1 MTAINSTM
9 FDTPNRGNQSLNINQ
24 LSPELGNIAY
34 QESDSLLAGNNV
46 SSTYT
51 LNNTVALNYGITG
64 NQSAKTLADISAKIY
79 ANQSPKY
86 TGNQSGE
93 YFSGYKSA
101 DILRYSN
108 LSHSKCGEFTPFI
121 KGDFSHLSKVGKSRY
136 LNSFISKNGKIEFCE
151 SIKGKIIEFLQS
163 IKKGN
168 IELLDTTK
176 KERIEFLESIKKGSQ
191 SATLGNVDI
200 KYRASENINISLLL
214 WDGKYQFL
222 GLTPNLS
229 SSLRQAV
236 LTHALNEVSAEA
248 VLICSNRS
256 SSKRICFIVLPERSN
271 AFFSFFSCIG
281 NYHGY
286 NDYEYGNYRDTI
298 TQWLLT
304 KKAMPR
310 SALTLTGHLITN
322 DSLIIEVTMSKHNTP
337 VTGRTSLTPNQSY
350 RWLFLA
356 LNRSDYTA
364 KPCRIAV
371 TASNEH
377 DARLMLVRDYILSFA
392 GRLPAQ
398 EVAHA

>member
-1 MTAINSTM
+1 MTAINLQM
-9 FDTPNRGNQSLNINQ
+9 IGTPKAVYQSSNINQ

-34 QESDSLLAGNNV
+34 QVNDSLLAGKGV
-46 SSTYT
+46 GLIYS
-51 LNNTVALNYGITG
+51 LNNTVALNYGITCNQSDKLSSG
-64 NQSAKTLADISAKIY
+64 YSINILAQQSAKTLADVLAKIY
-79 ANQSPKY
+79 ANQSPKF

-93 YFSGYKSA
+93 YFSGCNSGGYLSTPKRGSA
-101 DILRYSN
+101 KR
-108 LSHSKCGEFTPFI
+108 GEFTPFA

-151 SIKGKIIEFLQS
+151 SIKGKVIEFLQ
-163 IKKGN
+163 
-168 IELLDTTK
+168 
-176 KERIEFLESIKKGSQ
+176 SIKKGSQ

-214 WDGKYQFL
+214 WYGKYQFL

-310 SALTLTGHLITN
+310 SALTLTGHLITTDN
-322 DSLIIEVTMSKHNTP
+322 EAIEVTMSKHNTP

-371 TASNEH
+371 TAPNENS
-377 DARLMLVRDYILSFA
+377 ARLMLVRDYMLIFA
-392 GRLPAQ
+392 GRLPAIGGKH
-398 EVAHA
+398 HA

>member
-1 MTAINSTM
+1 MTAINLQM
-9 FDTPNRGNQSLNINQ
+9 FGTPKAVYQSSNINQ
-24 LSPELGNIAY
+24 LTPDWVNIAY
-34 QESDSLLAGNNV
+34 QENDSLLAGGESVKVDVLISILNLT
-46 SSTYT
+46 SSYSQSDK
-51 LNNTVALNYGITG
+51 LSSGYSVNILAQ
-64 NQSAKTLADISAKIY
+64 QSAKTLADVSAKIY
-79 ANQSPKY
+79 ANQSPKF
-86 TGNQSGE
+86 TGYQSGE

-101 DILRYSN
+101 DILHYPNSDI
-108 LSHSKCGEFTPFI
+108 SKGGEFIPFA
-121 KGDFSHLSKVGKSRY
+121 KGDFSHLSKEVNYPHWQG
-136 LNSFISKNGKIEFCE
+136 LIWF
-151 SIKGKIIEFLQS
+151 
-163 IKKGN
+163 
-168 IELLDTTK
+168 TTRG
-176 KERIEFLESIKKGSQ
+176 RIEFLESIKKGSQ

-200 KYRASENINISLLL
+200 KYRASENINTSLLL
-214 WDGKYQFL
+214 WYGKYQFL

-310 SALTLTGHLITN
+310 SALTLTGHLITTDN
-322 DSLIIEVTMSKHNTP
+322 EAIEVTMSKHNTP
-337 VTGRTSLTPNQSY
+337 VTGRASLTPNQSY

-364 KPCRIAV
+364 KPCRITV
-371 TASNEH
+371 TAPNEH
-377 DARLMLVRDYILSFA
+377 DARLMLVRDYMLIFA
-392 GRLPAQ
+392 GRLPAIGGKH
-398 EVAHA
+398 HA